1 MCEKNVVERLMR
13 ELKWAIRE
21 EEADIK
27 RTDGQG
33 LTHANIYYR
42 GRRDGLQFALKL
54 ISVLTT
60 EGGQ

>member
-1 MCEKNVVERLMR
+1 MR